1 MDTVDTYKEGVV
13 KTCDQVDGNIK
24 AMYQLMAKVEEV
36 NKRMQPAYKLGEQL
50 KDIKR
55 LLEMYEAAAKA

>member
-1 MDTVDTYKEGVV
+1 M

-36 NKRMQPAYKLGEQL
+36 NKKMVPAYKLGEQM

-55 LLEMYEAAAKA
+55 LLEMYEAALKN